1 MRSTRWGLF
10 YTKGKNMQRDPITE
24 AHWTLV
30 GTSDD
35 TDSTYTICGLT
46 RDEVDEHI
54 AELVDGGWDVHVY
67 EPVLKQIIPGE
78 H

>member
-1 MRSTRWGLF
+1 M
-10 YTKGKNMQRDPITE
+10 NRDPITE

-35 TDSTYTICGLT
+35 TNSTYTITSLK
-46 RDEVDEHI
+46 RDEVDEWV
-54 AELVDGGWDVHVY
+54 AKLSSGGWDVHVY

-78 H
+78 HNDDD

>member
-1 MRSTRWGLF
+1 M
-10 YTKGKNMQRDPITE
+10 NRDPITE

-35 TDSTYTICGLT
+35 MDSTYTICGIT
-46 RDEVDEHI
+46 RDEVDEYV
-54 AELVDGGWDVHVY
+54 AELLGQGWDVHVY
-67 EPVLKQIIPGE
+67 EPVLKQIIPAD

>member
-1 MRSTRWGLF
+1 
-10 YTKGKNMQRDPITE
+10 MQRDPITE

-30 GTSDD
+30 GTSDGFVQSG
-35 TDSTYTICGLT
+35 STYTICGLT
-46 RDEVDEHI
+46 RDEVDEYI

-67 EPVLKQIIPGE
+67 EPVLKQIIPGK